1 MPPDPEIFALAQQV
15 GEQLRRQGRSLAVAE
30 SCTGGLLG
38 AVLTDVPGSSAYFL
52 GGVISYADR
61 VKVEQLQVPEAA
73 LRRYGAVSEQT
84 AEAMATGVRELLR
97 ADIGVSIT
105 GVAGPDA
112 EGAKPVGLTFIGIA
126 APTLPSPGG
135 GGGRPEKHRRDTD
148 RVAHAR
154 HRAWSRWHP
163 ARPGGGNLRPGVV
176 GEDDAGAARHRPVAE
191 AGWRRR
197 LHRCRTCP
205 GPGLRRPYRGQDRGS
220 ADFTAGHRRAGAR
233 NRRRAGPFRRC
244 RRHRRRL
251 GGGAG
256 AEGGDRRRDGG

>member
-38 AVLTDVPGSSAYFL
+38 AGLTDVPGSSAYFL

-126 APTLPSPGG
+126 APTLPSPASGG
-135 GGGRPEKHRRDTD
+135 GESVTTHRFQWTGD
-148 RVAHAR
+148 R
-154 HRAWSRWHP
+154 W
-163 ARPGGGNLRPGVV
+163 
-176 GEDDAGAARHRPVAE
+176 D
-191 AGWRRR
+191 
-197 LHRCRTCP
+197 
-205 GPGLRRPYRGQDRGS
+205 
-220 ADFTAGHRRAGAR
+220 
-233 NRRRAGPFRRC
+233 NRRRSVIAALELLVSAP
-244 RRHRRRL
+244 
-251 GGGAG
+251 
-256 AEGGDRRRDGG
+256 EP